1 MQQSMMSQHC
11 NRPTE
16 QKDSQVIRGAVLEC
30 ANIKHLTP
38 EVVQQLDTWMRT
50 QFQSYTWL
58 PSHEERDV
66 DFVIARL
73 NGEMIGRSA
82 VVTREVRVGG
92 QILTIMGIA
101 GLIVRDDQ
109 RLQGLGK
116 ELMAATMNFVQKSP
130 VPFCVLMCN
139 LDLEKFYSPYGFK
152 TIPGQNAVFS
162 QPDGKIHEYKP
173 HHGVTM
179 VFQKPGRV
187 WPEGLL
193 DLQGLPF

>member
-1 MQQSMMSQHC
+1 MSQHG
-11 NRPTE
+11 NRSTE
-16 QKDSQVIRGAVLEC
+16 QRDSQAIRGAVLEC
-30 ANIKHLTP
+30 ANIKHLAP

-50 QFQSYTWL
+50 DFRSYTWL
-58 PSHEERDV
+58 PSDKEGDV

-73 NGEMIGRSA
+73 NGQMIGRSA
-82 VVTREVRVGG
+82 VVTREVRVGDE
-92 QILTIMGIA
+92 ILTIMGIA
-101 GLIVRDDQ
+101 GLIVREDY
-109 RLQGLGK
+109 RLMGLGQ
-116 ELMAATMNFVQKSP
+116 ELMAATMNFVRRSP

-152 TIPGQNAVFS
+152 TIPGQNAVFL

-173 HHGVTM
+173 QHGVTM